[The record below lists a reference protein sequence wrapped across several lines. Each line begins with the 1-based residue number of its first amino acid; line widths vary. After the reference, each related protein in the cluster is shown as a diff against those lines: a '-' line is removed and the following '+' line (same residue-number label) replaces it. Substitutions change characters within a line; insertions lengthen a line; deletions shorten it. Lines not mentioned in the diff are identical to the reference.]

1 MTKAAKWRNW
11 TSIALLVASAIM
23 VWPTIRWYTLS
34 PSERDRAEASVQPE
48 TENPHLRSVL
58 DTLQREGDEELIE
71 SYRELYQLKEGTIKL
86 GLDLQGGMYLSYTV
100 IPTPGL
106 DEDEAIDQALEVIRN
121 RINEFGVSEPSITR
135 QGSDRIVVQLP
146 GVRDPERAR
155 DIVERQALLE
165 FKLVAYPTEEH
176 PTVASVPV
184 LRTVDNLIT
193 DEEPQEPEPLDIGTD
208 DSVQVSSDTAASAE
222 LTLPDPEDATE
233 GLSMPDPQGASTEG
247 FTLTEPSEDQQA
259 EEEIA
264 LPDMGRPGSLSSL
277 IEIASEELARS
288 TTGIAPGDWV
298 VYTGDNMDRLNDI
311 LNRPDVDSVM
321 AEANLSFVFG
331 RMEETPDGSLR
342 PLYLLPRD
350 MTRGWERQAQQA
362 RENYLLTGANLTD
375 VRIRMGGGQSLS
387 NNPYLILEFDSEGAE
402 NWERITGENVDQR
415 VAIVLDGTV
424 YSAATITERIS
435 GAGTRL
441 SGGFSTEEARD
452 LRLVLKAGSL
462 PAELE
467 IAEEQTIGPSL
478 GQQSID
484 RGMLAGIIA
493 IALVAAFIII
503 YYSTGGVIAIL
514 ALIFDMLIIM
524 GVLCFPGPLARIGM
538 QGLNATLTLPGIAG
552 IILTIGMAVDASV
565 LIYER
570 IREEKK
576 AGKGIRTAVKAG
588 YSRAF
593 VTILDANLTTLI
605 TALVLYKFGT
615 GPIRGF
621 AVTLSIGILASMFCS
636 LVFSRAVI
644 QLLLRSGKKKDLS
657 FGKWS
662 ILGDKHFSFVKNRK
676 KTYVISL
683 AVILVGAAAFFI
695 NGGLDLSI
703 DFTGGLETNVISSSD
718 ITSGELKDELTTSGL
733 EDVQVQEL
741 MDYEGDG
748 AAAFVVRT
756 SETDKDLVYQSLEA
770 NGCVPMERE
779 SESEGLSFIKQIGP
793 RVGEELKSKAINAIF
808 MAMIFIIF
816 YVWYRFQF
824 KWGVAAVAALAH
836 DTIITVGILA
846 LIRLDISLT
855 IIAAILTIVG
865 YSINDTIVVFDRI
878 REDRRLRKGKTLAE
892 TVNISINEVLS
903 RTVITSLTTFMA
915 ATILFIISGGVLSR
929 FALTLM
935 IGIVVGTYSSIF
947 VASPIL
953 VDWHAKLKKRK

>member
-1 MTKAAKWRNW
+1 MTKAANWRNW
-11 TSIALLVASAIM
+11 SSIALFVVSALM
-23 VWPTIRWYTLS
+23 VWPTIRWYAL
-34 PSERDRAEASVQPE
+34 PAMERDRAEASVQPE
-48 TENPHLRSVL
+48 TDNPHYRAIL
-58 DTLQREGDEELIE
+58 DTLQSQGGETLLEE
-71 SYRELYQLKEGTIKL
+71 YRRLYSISEGTIKL
-86 GLDLQGGMYLSYTV
+86 GLDLQGGMYLSYMV
-100 IPTPGL
+100 IPTPGM

-135 QGSDRIVVQLP
+135 QGDDRIVVQLP

-155 DIVERQALLE
+155 SIVERQALLE
-165 FKLVAYPTEEH
+165 FKIVAYPSDEH

-184 LRTVDNLIT
+184 LREVESLLTGEDIDGPV
-193 DEEPQEPEPLDIGTD
+193 PLDSLMGLD
-208 DSVQVSSDTAASAE
+208 SAE
-222 LTLPDPEDATE
+222 TEQAVPQLTLPEDDS
-233 GLSMPDPQGASTEG
+233 SMDQLTPEG
-247 FTLTEPSEDQQA
+247 FSLPAVESQEGDIAQELQLP
-259 EEEIA
+259 EI
-264 LPDMGRPGSLSSL
+264 GRPGSLSSL
-277 IEIASEELARS
+277 IEIATEQKARLS
-288 TTGIAPGDWV
+288 TGVSPGDWL
-298 VYTGDNMDRLNDI
+298 VYTGDDTDQINDI
-311 LNRPDVDSVM
+311 INRPDVDSIM
-321 AEANLSFVFG
+321 AAANLSFVFG
-331 RMEETPDGSLR
+331 RLQETTEGSFR
-342 PLYLLPRD
+342 ALYILPRD
-350 MTRGWERQAQQA
+350 MTRGWDRLTDQE

-375 VRIRMGGGQSLS
+375 VRIRMGGSQSLA
-387 NNPYLILEFDSEGAE
+387 NEPYLILEFDSEGAD
-402 NWERITGENVDQR
+402 NWEDITGENVDQR

-424 YSAATITERIS
+424 YSAAVIRERIS

-441 SGGFSTEEARD
+441 SGGFTTEEARD

-493 IALVAAFIII
+493 LLLIAAFIIV
-503 YYSTGGVIAIL
+503 YYGTGGVIAIL
-514 ALIFDMLIIM
+514 ALIFDMLLIM
-524 GVLCFPGPLARIGM
+524 AVLCFPGPLAQLGLK
-538 QGLNATLTLPGIAG
+538 GLNATLTLPGIAG

-570 IREEKK
+570 IREEKR
-576 AGKGIRTAVKAG
+576 AGKGIRAAVKAG

-644 QLLLRSGKKKDLS
+644 EMLLRNKKKQDLS
-657 FGKWS
+657 FGKRAL
-662 ILGDKHFSFVKNRK
+662 LGEKHFSFVEMRK
-676 KTYVISL
+676 KTYIISL
-683 AVILVGAAAFFI
+683 VVILVGVAAFLI

-703 DFTGGLETNVISSSD
+703 DFTGGLETNVISR
-718 ITSGELKDELTTSGL
+718 TAMETGELKELLLDSGL
-733 EDVQVQEL
+733 ADVQVQKL
-741 MDYEGDG
+741 MDYTGEGE
-748 AAAFVVRT
+748 AAFVVRT
-756 SETDKDLVYQSLEA
+756 SETDKEEVYAALEA
-770 NGCVPMERE
+770 NGCVPMELE
-779 SESEGLSFIKQIGP
+779 GDSEGLSFIKQIGP
-793 RVGEELKSKAINAIF
+793 RVGEELKAKALNAVF

-824 KWGVAAVAALAH
+824 KWGVAAVVALAH
-836 DTIITVGILA
+836 DTIITVGMLA
-846 LIRLDISLT
+846 LLRLDISLT

-915 ATILFIISGGVLSR
+915 AFILFIISGGVLSS

-935 IGIVVGTYSSIF
+935 IGIIVGTYSSIF
-947 VASPIL
+947 IASPIL
-953 VDWHAKLKKRK
+953 VDWHAKMKKG

>member
-1 MTKAAKWRNW
+1 MNKAAKWRNW
-11 TSIALLVASAIM
+11 TSLALLVVSILM

-34 PSERDRAEASVQPE
+34 ASERDRAEASVQPE
-48 TENPHLRSVL
+48 TDNPHLRAVL
-58 DTLQREGDEELIE
+58 DSLQSMGGESLLEE
-71 SYRELYQLKEGTIKL
+71 YRELYRSSEGTIKL
-86 GLDLQGGMYLSYTV
+86 GLDLQGGMYLSYMV

-106 DEDEAIDQALEVIRN
+106 NEEEAIDQALEVIRN

-146 GVRDPERAR
+146 GVRDPGRAR
-155 DIVERQALLE
+155 SIVERQAMLE
-165 FKLVAYPTEEH
+165 FKIIAYPTEEH
-176 PTVASVPV
+176 PTVSSVPV
-184 LRTVDNLIT
+184 LREIDNLLIG
-193 DEEPQEPEPLDIGTD
+193 EENEEPEPIDILMGDT
-208 DSVQVSSDTAASAE
+208 SVVNEEESIS
-222 LTLPDPEDATE
+222 LPDSDQVLQFETPEGFSIPVQETE
-233 GLSMPDPQGASTEG
+233 GESPID
-247 FTLTEPSEDQQA
+247 
-259 EEEIA
+259 EIA
-264 LPDMGRPGSLSSL
+264 LPELERPGSLSSL
-277 IEIASEELARS
+277 IEMASEEMAYS
-288 TTGIAPGDWV
+288 SMGIAPGDWI
-298 VYTGDNMDRLNDI
+298 VYMGDNMDQLNDI
-311 LNRPDVDSVM
+311 INRPAVDSIM
-321 AEANLSFVFG
+321 AEANLRFVFG
-331 RMEETPDGSLR
+331 RLEETSLGSMR
-342 PLYLLPRD
+342 ALYILPRD
-350 MTRGWERQAQQA
+350 MTRGWDRQIDQIY
-362 RENYLLTGANLTD
+362 EEYLLTGANLTD
-375 VRIRMGGGQSLS
+375 VRIRMGSAQSLS
-387 NNPYLILEFDSEGAE
+387 NNPYLILEFDSDGSR
-402 NWERITGENVDQR
+402 NWEQITGNNVDQR

-424 YSAATITERIS
+424 YSAATIRERIS
-435 GAGTRL
+435 GSGTRL

-478 GQQSID
+478 GQQSIN
-484 RGMLAGIIA
+484 RGMMAGIIA
-493 IALVAAFIII
+493 LCLVAAFIIV
-503 YYSTGGVIAIL
+503 YYGTGGVIAIL

-524 GVLCFPGPLARIGM
+524 AVLCFPGPLAQIGLK
-538 QGLNATLTLPGIAG
+538 GLNATLTLPGIAG

-576 AGKGIRTAVKAG
+576 AGKGIRAAVKSG
-588 YSRAF
+588 YARAF

-615 GPIRGF
+615 GPIKGF
-621 AVTLSIGILASMFCS
+621 AVTLSIGIMASMFCS

-644 QLLLRSGKKKDLS
+644 ELILKNKKKKNLS

-662 ILGDKHFSFVKNRK
+662 ILGDRHFSFVEMRK
-676 KTYVISL
+676 KTYAISGV
-683 AVILVGAAAFFI
+683 VILIGVAAFFI

-703 DFTGGLETNVISSSD
+703 DFTGGLETNVVSNIA
-718 ITSGELKDELTTSGL
+718 TNTAELKTVLENEGL
-733 EDVQVQEL
+733 QDVQIQKL

-756 SETDKDLVYQSLEA
+756 SETDKDIVYAALEN
-770 NGCVPMERE
+770 NGCVPMELE
-779 SESEGLSFIKQIGP
+779 ADSEGLSFIKQIGP
-793 RVGEELKSKAINAIF
+793 RVGEELKSKALNAIF

-836 DTIITVGILA
+836 DTIITIGLLA

-903 RTVITSLTTFMA
+903 RTVVTSLTTFMA
-915 ATILFIISGGVLSR
+915 AFILFIISGGVLSR
-929 FALTLM
+929 FSLTLM
-935 IGIVVGTYSSIF
+935 IGIIVGTYSSIF
-947 VASPIL
+947 IASPIL
-953 VDWHAKLKKRK
+953 VDWHAKLKKK